1 MHEIKEEVILSILAQ
16 ESMKSELWL
25 RRYDENKFLG
35 SFCNFWKVARVNLEL
50 FLKIWG
56 SYWNFVDYGL
66 ILDKNRGLSTKWR
79 GFLDFGLIFEWKK
92 HMDWVH
98 GSWTAMAL
106 IHGGL
111 GHGWPKRLTGARP
124 SSHSGARRLTGEGA
138 IEREEHGE
146 SVSGL
151 TEARAV
157 VRRSFDGGEEV
168 VVESF
173 SAGGAWARREEKE
186 DEERCG
192 GGR

>member
-1 MHEIKEEVILSILAQ
+1 
-16 ESMKSELWL
+16 
-25 RRYDENKFLG
+25 
-35 SFCNFWKVARVNLEL
+35 
-50 FLKIWG
+50 
-56 SYWNFVDYGL
+56 
-66 ILDKNRGLSTKWR
+66 
-79 GFLDFGLIFEWKK
+79 
-92 HMDWVH
+92 
-98 GSWTAMAL
+98 MAL

-124 SSHSGARRLTGEGA
+124 SSYSGARRLTGEGA